1 MQNENIRLQGTQ
13 IFFCWNEN
21 MKKNIRMLVTLDDL
35 KRFILNCI
43 VRH

>member
-21 MKKNIRMLVTLDDL
+21 MKKKYKNAGYIR
-35 KRFILNCI
+35 
-43 VRH
+43 